1 MNITLIINIE
11 FLIKRRIVFAILQY
25 TLTRQSLGEFLK
37 LFFFFLLIF
46 TFCLFV
52 PFPPLYLDQ
61 TFPKSYPN
69 LSVWLSLAQHGSA
82 WLSLAFV
89 LLDFWVEFLAPTWRV
104 SVQSLLDMFLTC
116 LYLLSTLPPSILTL
130 WKKAWPSWFAL
141 FFHRCVHP
149 ALIHLNPFCI

>member
-1 MNITLIINIE
+1 MII
-11 FLIKRRIVFAILQY
+11 LSIKKTYQVAKALPCSKNYFFPIL
-25 TLTRQSLGEFLK
+25 
-37 LFFFFLLIF
+37 F
-46 TFCLFV
+46 TFCLFFLFV

-104 SVQSLLDMFLTC
+104 SVQSL
-116 LYLLSTLPPSILTL
+116 YLLSTLPPLILTL
-130 WKKAWPSWFAL
+130 WKKTWPSWFAL

-149 ALIHLNPFCI
+149 DSS